1 MTHEDQFRSFQRHL
15 RRDERGDDRRA
26 AARPVDADGALYGVA
41 SDGSIYRIHS
51 GDGKVTPLSRI
62 RIGNAGT
69 LTMVNAIAMT
79 GGTKEMRGGDII
91 TDPRGMS
98 DAFVV
103 RGSRLFK
110 IAIPS
115 GQISL
120 RGQIGPKDN
129 VDFVDVAVVRQD

>member
-1 MTHEDQFRSFQRHL
+1 M
-15 RRDERGDDRRA
+15 
-26 AARPVDADGALYGVA
+26 
-41 SDGSIYRIHS
+41 
-51 GDGKVTPLSRI
+51 TPLSRI

-120 RGQIGPKDN
+120 IGQIGPKDN
-129 VDFVDVAVVRQD
+129 VYFVDVAVVRQD